1 MLNFG
6 AEEALL
12 PGGPF
17 PASKNVGSTPRFV
30 RLLMWGGACVTAVLF
45 AVGNFMLIKN
55 MMGENEIGNFSIPNM
70 PVKNTV
76 NDIRNSGLPNVTEFL
91 QLKTESESGS
101 PSDSDHGR
109 WFVVTERN
117 ARTSTKNDLLLL
129 TVLCYKS

>member
-1 MLNFG
+1 MFSSEMLNFG

-55 MMGENEIGNFSIPNM
+55 MMGENEIGKFGKPNM
-70 PVKNTV
+70 PGKNMT
-76 NDIRNSGLPNVTEFL
+76 GETEEL
-91 QLKTESESGS
+91 RS
-101 PSDSDHGR
+101 
-109 WFVVTERN
+109 
-117 ARTSTKNDLLLL
+117 
-129 TVLCYKS
+129 